1 MDGNEYSDLLVGAY
15 NSDRV
20 IYMRSRPVVQLNAVD
35 ISYNIKSKKMDLKT
49 KSCTLL
55 RRTPVACVPLT
66 LCLEYSGQGVDGQ
79 QQYIQCLESSTP
91 KGAATVGPP
100 LSYLHFPRH
109 LILRILS
116 LLPPLPFLTPILFS
130 FSGLVPKCCLK
141 LSSFQLSSFLLYPSV
156 PP

>member
-79 QQYIQCLESSTP
+79 QQFYIQCLESSTP
-91 KGAATVGPP
+91 KGQRSSGSCFSQSDDSTSRRGIQP
-100 LSYLHFPRH
+100 LS
-109 LILRILS
+109 
-116 LLPPLPFLTPILFS
+116 PPPFLFTFPTPSYLKNFVPSSTPS
-130 FSGLVPKCCLK
+130 FSYSNSLFFLK
-141 LSSFQLSSFLLYPSV
+141 TCS
-156 PP
+156 